1 MTIPAYFNYN
11 GTPLVP
17 TPPNLPVV
25 APLTYDAQFENQ
37 ILNVLRLYFNQIDN
51 PGPSVMSSQRNG
63 TKIISALNFSEANAT
78 GTRVV
83 SLPTQ
88 ADLANITV
96 GSVYVDTANA
106 NVLKVKV

>member
-1 MTIPAYFNYN
+1 MST
-11 GTPLVP
+11 GT
-17 TPPNLPVV
+17 TKSPNLPI
-25 APLTYDAQFENQ
+25 APVDYSQQYQDQLN
-37 ILNVLRLYFNQIDN
+37 NVLRLYFSQLDN
-51 PGPSVMSSQRNG
+51 PGPSAMSTQRNTVNG
-63 TKIISALNFSEANAT
+63 VVKVTPALNFSEANAT

>member
-1 MTIPAYFNYN
+1 MST
-11 GTPLVP
+11 GT
-17 TPPNLPVV
+17 TKSPNLPI
-25 APLTYDAQFENQ
+25 APVEYSQQYQDQLN
-37 ILNVLRLYFNQIDN
+37 NVLRLYFAELDN
-51 PGPSVMSSQRNG
+51 PGPSAMSTQRNVIKG
-63 TKIISALNFSEANAT
+63 QIKIIPALNFSEVNAT
-78 GTRVV
+78 GTTRVL

>member
-1 MTIPAYFNYN
+1 MST
-11 GTPLVP
+11 GT
-17 TPPNLPVV
+17 TKSPNLPI
-25 APLTYDAQFENQ
+25 APVEYSQQYQDQLN
-37 ILNVLRLYFNQIDN
+37 NVLRLYFAQLDN
-51 PGPSVMSSQRNG
+51 PGPSAMATQRNTSAAG
-63 TKIISALNFSEANAT
+63 NVTVISALNFSQANAT
-78 GTRVV
+78 GVRVV